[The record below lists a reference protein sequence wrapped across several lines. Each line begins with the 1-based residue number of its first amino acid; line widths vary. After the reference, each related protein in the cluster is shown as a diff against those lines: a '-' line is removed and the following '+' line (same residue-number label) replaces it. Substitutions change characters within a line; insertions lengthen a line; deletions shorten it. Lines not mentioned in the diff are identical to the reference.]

1 MNTTRCNLHNTLKK
15 VQILTSLI
23 IICMLCS
30 TVIIH
35 TVHAQ
40 DRCIPLVK
48 SKHYATHGTLDY
60 LERPPNPNNAHVEQ
74 APLVFALHGLGHHKE
89 GFSGLAKQLPDSWRL
104 IFLNAPF
111 KYRKGRAW
119 YRYRCPQSEQ
129 DLNLSIE
136 AVLRTVTKI
145 RTAYP
150 RGPKP
155 AIFGFSQGG
164 VMTMAVLSQKP
175 SDWTA
180 AANFSGYWLSKKPPT
195 KNNPDDLPPLLLIH
209 GERDQIVP
217 FDRGLNAAQIM
228 SEAGYLISWL
238 PFDGGHHVP
247 RVGLQSLVSH
257 FDGAWDL
264 VKANTGHL
272 RQEQG
277 E

>member
-1 MNTTRCNLHNTLKK
+1 MNTTRYNLNNTLKK
-15 VQILTSLI
+15 YPSLTPFI
-23 IICMLCS
+23 IVFMLCS
-30 TVIIH
+30 SVITH
-35 TVHAQ
+35 AVQAQ
-40 DRCIPLVK
+40 DRCAPLIK
-48 SKHYATHGTLDY
+48 SQHYATHGTLDY
-60 LERPPNPNNAHVEQ
+60 LERPPNIKNSNAE

-89 GFSGLAKQLPDSWRL
+89 GFSGLAKQLPASWRL

-136 AVLRTVTKI
+136 AIFRTVTKI

-150 RGPKP
+150 RGHKP

-164 VMTMAVLSQKP
+164 VMTMAVLNQQP
-175 SDWTA
+175 SNWIA
-180 AANFSGYWLSKKPPT
+180 AANFSGYWLSKKSPT
-195 KNNPDDLPPLLLIH
+195 KTNPDNLPPLLLIH

-257 FDGAWDL
+257 FDGAWNL
-264 VKANTGHL
+264 VKANTRHL

-277 E
+277 K